1 MPPRTLRL
9 AVTLALAA
17 IALVSATSG
26 AAGAPSPSP
35 RVTMITDSVGGA
47 LYWLTDARESLASG
61 FDLDLETKTC
71 RKLVE
76 PGCGAYGDPTP
87 PSALDTI
94 HALGSQLAPIVVI
107 DVGYNDQADTYAA
120 GLDEIM
126 QAAVAAGAQHVI
138 WLTLEEREGV
148 WTQSNK
154 EIWAAAARW
163 PQLTVADWASVSA
176 NQPWYVDE
184 AHLNSVGGTALAAF
198 LRPLL
203 ISACGPVCATPP
215 PHFCGLALTSHG
227 FDPVQAAGLACS
239 DADAA
244 VVGIESNAAGN
255 WFCSPAN
262 DTVKIDCRRGFTSV
276 QVLVHAPAPVVRR
289 GAVVSLAD
297 WSFRLHGR
305 TLQARQG
312 SRRWR
317 MLGRAPFCAPVA
329 PSEVLRAL
337 PLRAASAG
345 CFVPR

>member
-1 MPPRTLRL
+1 MPHLTLRL
-9 AVTLALAA
+9 GTSLALAA
-17 IALVSATSG
+17 FALVFATSG
-26 AAGAPSPSP
+26 AAGAPAPSP

-203 ISACGPVCATPP
+203 ISACWTGVRYST
-215 PHFCGLALTSHG
+215 
-227 FDPVQAAGLACS
+227 AAFLWTGIDEPRVRSRSGRRARVLRRRCS
-239 DADAA
+239 
-244 VVGIESNAAGN
+244 
-255 WFCSPAN
+255 
-262 DTVKIDCRRGFTSV
+262 RRGDRV
-276 QVLVHAPAPVVRR
+276 QRGRQLVL
-289 GAVVSLAD
+289 LA
-297 WSFRLHGR
+297 RK
-305 TLQARQG
+305 
-312 SRRWR
+312 
-317 MLGRAPFCAPVA
+317 
-329 PSEVLRAL
+329 
-337 PLRAASAG
+337 
-345 CFVPR
+345 